1 MWVFTETGFV
11 SAVQSSKNSETLSVR
26 ARDKV
31 SLVSI
36 AEATGQPILRS
47 PEGDYP
53 YRVFVERVAFAQ
65 WMFEQAMNLDYSNYK
80 NRVFDSRG
88 YEYAHDLGRV
98 WSVMLDTGCGFA
110 RGQHRRRGCFRRS
123 RRPKDV
129 GAHRYGR
136 TVGGTYV
143 DGH

>member
-53 YRVFVERVAFAQ
+53 YRVFVERVAYAQ
-65 WMFEQAMNLDYSNYK
+65 WMFEQAMNLDYRNYK

-88 YEYAHDLGRV
+88 YEYAHELGRV
-98 WSVMLDTGCGFA
+98 WSVMLDTEDSDSREGSTGDEVVFA
-110 RGQHRRRGCFRRS
+110 DPDAQKMS
-123 RRPKDV
+123 EPT
-129 GAHRYGR
+129 A
-136 TVGGTYV
+136 TVEL
-143 DGH
+143 